1 MAKPTETKEQAK
13 ETAAAPGTYATKIY
27 VFYSENE
34 GDSKGLA
41 EFATKAD
48 LDKWLKET
56 NVTVLRVIR
65 GREKKIA
72 TRVIFQ

>member
-13 ETAAAPGTYATKIY
+13 ETAPGTYATKIY

-56 NVTVLRVIR
+56 NATVLRVIR